1 MILKMI
7 LIALGLIAVGFIKE
21 LMSLRRVIK
30 DIDYL
35 ARYNESYVKYLNN
48 HLIYDYSR
56 EERNKQAENELHVKL
71 ISQAPKAQRLLM
83 DAGLVDYQ
91 PPFRGYRVSNYPI
104 LVNTVQ
110 YLRNPSALTEEFNM
124 LNTILIM
131 QIARYEEF
139 HENIKANIFN
149 PIILL
154 REGVQFF
161 TTLPISLLYWTGLIE
176 YSTQYKLSN
185 NIVVKFINFVLITFG
200 FVSAIITI
208 VLGWEPFKELLYKLL

>member
-1 MILKMI
+1 MVLKMI
-7 LIALGLIAVGFIKE
+7 LFALGLIAIGFIKE
-21 LMSLRRVIK
+21 FMSLRKVIK

-35 ARYNESYVKYLNN
+35 AGYNEYYVEYLNN
-48 HLIYDYSR
+48 HLNYDYYSSGKG
-56 EERNKQAENELHVKL
+56 NKQAENELHVKL

-83 DAGLVDYQ
+83 DAGLVDYE

-110 YLRNPSALTEEFNM
+110 YLRNPSALTEEFKM

-131 QIARYEEF
+131 QIARYEELY
-139 HENIKANIFN
+139 ESIKANIFN
-149 PIILL
+149 PIVLL

-161 TTLPISLLYWTGLIE
+161 VTLPISLLYWTGIIQ

-185 NIVVKFINFVLITFG
+185 NIIVKFINFLIIIIG
-200 FVSAIITI
+200 LVSAVVTI
-208 VLGWEPFKELLYKLL
+208 VLGWEQFKEFLF